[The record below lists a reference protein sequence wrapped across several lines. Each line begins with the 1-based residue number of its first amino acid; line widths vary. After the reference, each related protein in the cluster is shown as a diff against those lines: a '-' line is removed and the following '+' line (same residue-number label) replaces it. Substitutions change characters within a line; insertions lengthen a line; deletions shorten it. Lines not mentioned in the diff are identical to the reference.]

1 MDCIDCVNQK
11 YCKNSK
17 NLGEAMRGCASGIPE
32 QHPRFVGAELA
43 YRFARTAMELDLNL
57 DEYVAEVQKEMQ
69 KILSGELNNGNR

>member
-11 YCKNSK
+11 YCKNRK
-17 NLGEAMRGCASGIPE
+17 NLGEQAHKEAMMKA
-32 QHPRFVGAELA
+32 V
-43 YRFARTAMELDLNL
+43 

>member
-11 YCKNSK
+11 YCKNRK
-17 NLGEAMRGCASGIPE
+17 NLGEAMRGCVSGIPE
-32 QHPRFVGAELA
+32 QHPQFVGAELA

-69 KILSGELNNGNR
+69 KILSGDLNNGNR